1 MERILKKYELILKNK
16 DFEVL
21 HTPKLRWIILRTD
34 YMKYSNP
41 VIQIDTPEQLE
52 NYILN
57 SQ

>member
-1 MERILKKYELILKNK
+1 MEHLLKKYEHLLKDK
-16 DFEVL
+16 DFEVIC
-21 HTPKLRWIILRTD
+21 TPKLSWIILRTD
-34 YMKYSNP
+34 YMNYSNP

>member
-1 MERILKKYELILKNK
+1 MENVLKKYETELRNM

-21 HTPKLRWIILRTD
+21 QTPRLSCIILRTD
-34 YMKYSNP
+34 YMNYSNP

-57 SQ
+57 SH